1 MKALFC
7 TWLDICVS
15 ESARCV
21 HDATAGAVLLNVN
34 FVHRLESKLVLD
46 PLKSKWSDHV
56 FLICSWIGP

>member
-15 ESARCV
+15 ESACCV

-34 FVHRLESKLVLD
+34 FVH
-46 PLKSKWSDHV
+46 
-56 FLICSWIGP
+56 